1 MPTVFSLSLS
11 LPLPAPPPFA
21 SSLPR
26 AAPNK
31 TKRNPVIFCLHRPMI
46 PSDMMAPLSVPL
58 RSLAVAARVYH
69 RAYKS
74 VHEDQ
79 IGFQKYK
86 ILGDIKKQKE
96 GERPSK
102 ERAGTK
108 EKETSW
114 KIETE
119 RGKKSRET

>member
-1 MPTVFSLSLS
+1 
-11 LPLPAPPPFA
+11 
-21 SSLPR
+21 
-26 AAPNK
+26 
-31 TKRNPVIFCLHRPMI
+31 MI

-96 GERPSK
+96 GERPGK
-102 ERAGTK
+102 ERVR
-108 EKETSW
+108 
-114 KIETE
+114 E
-119 RGKKSRET
+119 RKRKRQVGR